1 MRKTRPTKRFDK
13 DYKRVQ
19 RGVYRLVIA
28 QDLPAVIALLAQDI
42 SLPARF
48 RDHALTGEY
57 ADHRDCHI
65 RPDLVLIYRKPDAET
80 LELVRLGSHS
90 ELEL

>member
-19 RGVYRLVIA
+19 RGVYRHVVA
-28 QDLPAVIALLAQDI
+28 QDLPARIALLAQD
-42 SLPARF
+42 SALPARF

-65 RPDLVLIYRKPDAET
+65 RPDLILIYRKPDIET
-80 LELVRLGSHS
+80 LELV
-90 ELEL
+90 